1 MKNDEDKEKIIDP
14 KVNTIF
20 IFDLQMSNNYTYIG
34 FGMQKFIDDMLSISA
49 KSITIFVQSSRVFTQ
64 SLELWVES
72 LEKLAQSPDVFS

>member
-14 KVNTIF
+14 KVNTIL
-20 IFDLQMSNNYTYIG
+20 IFDLQMNNNCNCTR

-49 KSITIFVQSSRVFTQ
+49 ESATIFVQSSRVFTQ

-72 LEKLAQSPDVFS
+72 LKILAQSPDVFS

>member
-20 IFDLQMSNNYTYIG
+20 IFYLQMNNNCSCTR

-49 KSITIFVQSSRVFTQ
+49 ESATIFVQSSRVFTQ

-72 LEKLAQSPDVFS
+72 LKKKAQSPDVFS